1 MGISRNVRCTRRLT
15 VLSLRYWPSLECRS
29 PPVSP
34 VFQVKHPCQPTC
46 GESQLP
52 AGLIRQEFISRKLA
66 VMSAA
71 LPIAASAGTHA
82 CWFLWEAF
90 CTLLTCSLVGGAR
103 GLGDEQGV
111 SEWLRLLVV
120 IHGPSASIH
129 TELGFTPK
137 SQGVAA
143 WAPFSLFLLFL

>member
-1 MGISRNVRCTRRLT
+1 MRR
-15 VLSLRYWPSLECRS
+15 
-29 PPVSP
+29 
-34 VFQVKHPCQPTC
+34 K
-46 GESQLP
+46 
-52 AGLIRQEFISRKLA
+52 
-66 VMSAA
+66 
-71 LPIAASAGTHA
+71 PIARRFDKAGVHLQKAGGDVSRSAHR
-82 CWFLWEAF
+82 CF
-90 CTLLTCSLVGGAR
+90 CGHSCLLVFMGGVLHLADLQPGRGAR